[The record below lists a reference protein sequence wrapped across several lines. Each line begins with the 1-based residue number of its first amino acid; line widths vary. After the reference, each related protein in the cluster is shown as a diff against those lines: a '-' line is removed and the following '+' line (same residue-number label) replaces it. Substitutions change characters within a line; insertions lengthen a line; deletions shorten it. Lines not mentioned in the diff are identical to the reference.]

1 MELAIL
7 TSIRPRHA
15 CNILN
20 LIKLWEIRRKFP
32 KDYVGWVYIYMCQD
46 HKRDWYYCKEL
57 GCYSKDIRDHN
68 VSFEAFKDL
77 RPLNAKVIARFW
89 CDRVDEILSK
99 ENGNFYTN
107 SLSNRKLLTQS
118 CLTQNELRDYMAGN
132 WKQKFGYWYGGYA
145 IHITKLEV
153 FDKPKSLSEFWSK
166 GEKVKG
172 HKGTYQYTQLQT
184 APQSWRYV
192 RCSHV

>member
-20 LIKLWEIRRKFP
+20 LIKLWEIRKKFP

-57 GCYSKDIRDHN
+57 GCYSKDIHDHN

-89 CDRVDEILSK
+89 CDRVEEITTREDRFK
-99 ENGNFYTN
+99 EFIFYET
-107 SLSNRKLLTQS
+107 SLDMEDLCKQS
-118 CLTQNELRDYMAGN
+118 CLDYNELDDYL
-132 WKQKFGYWYGGYA
+132 YGENGYA
-145 IHITKLEV
+145 IHITNLEI
-153 FDKPKSLSEFWSK
+153 FEKPKSLSEFWSK